1 MPREKRGGDLG
12 HAERNALVALPGIQD
27 RIDGKEPDGVR
38 QALANL
44 A

>member
-1 MPREKRGGDLG
+1 
-12 HAERNALVALPGIQD
+12 VALPGIQD

>member
-1 MPREKRGGDLG
+1 
-12 HAERNALVALPGIQD
+12 VALPGIQD

-38 QALANL
+38 QALAYF